1 MNPAKIIDV
10 KGINIR
16 IIKYHGEEYICI
28 TDIAKGFGSVRIIEN
43 WLRNKGTIEFLGV
56 WESLNNDN
64 FNSIEF
70 EGIKNEAGGNKFVIS
85 VKKWIKATNAIGL
98 SAKAGKYNSGTYAQ
112 KDIALEFCSW
122 VSPEFKLY
130 LIKEF
135 QKLRAQELKVQNL
148 DWNLSR
154 FLSSIN
160 YRIQT
165 DAIKNNIIS
174 KLELDKNEEW
184 LIYAKEADILNYAL
198 FGKTAKKWRE
208 ENPNLPENTNI
219 RDYATIAQ
227 LVVLANMESSN
238 AKMIENGLGKEQRL
252 KELNEQ
258 AIREL
263 LSLENLHKIFD
274 KQNNNLFS
282 SDKILEINSKKKK

>member
-1 MNPAKIIDV
+1 MV
-10 KGINIR
+10 KNFEGN
-16 IIKYHGEEYICI
+16 G
-28 TDIAKGFGSVRIIEN
+28 ALIEQ
-43 WLRNKGTIEFLGV
+43 WLRNKDTVLFLGV
-56 WESLNNDN
+56 WERINNPD
-64 FNSIEF
+64 FNSLEF

-85 VKKWIKATNAIGL
+85 VKKWIKTTGAIGL

-135 QKLRAQELKVQNL
+135 QRLKTEELRVQNL

-165 DAIKNNIIS
+165 DAIKNNIIP
-174 KLELDKNEEW
+174 KLELGKNEEW

-208 ENPNLPENTNI
+208 ENPTLPENTNI
-219 RDYATIAQ
+219 RDYATIAE

-238 AKMIENGLGKEQRL
+238 AKMIADGLNKEQRL
-252 KELNEQ
+252 KELNKQ
-258 AIREL
+258 ARREL
-263 LSLENLHKIFD
+263 LSLENLHKISD

-282 SDKILEINSKKKK
+282 NNKLLEINPKKKK